1 MGTSAVQGELVKVDV
16 PKYLF
21 AAVSQEGAFLT
32 GDAQ

>member
-21 AAVSQEGAFLT
+21 AAVSQEGEVREVPS
-32 GDAQ
+32 